1 MYNQLANMLCLAA
14 WCGLNKQAKYGNT
27 RVFAQLGGKFLGYI
41 NVDTEGYFETVQ
53 AKASKLL
60 FNPRFWHHTYLKM
73 SNAKQTHCV
82 THCYMW
88 DCSDFEGNFASSSG
102 MYEVYI
108 AWDEAAIQE
117 SLLELDEMM
126 PTTTFDGSKVTT
138 TIAKYEDVS
147 IPMGL
152 CLYGSATSFEC
163 FGTSSSISLS
173 RLKLLYN
180 LQRISIEGCQ
190 VYFFGHESIP
200 LTTTYLSIV
209 KCGKG
214 RFMTDLRDFTYLT
227 RLTFFRFQGMLG
239 RCIPDEINNL
249 KNLTVL
255 DLAYN
260 KLGGD
265 VRLGGLVNLEEL
277 FLQHNRLS
285 GKLCVSTC
293 TKLRHLNVSH
303 NKFKATVLDD
313 IKLCESLQEVDT
325 SNNLF

>member
-1 MYNQLANMLCLAA
+1 MLCFAA
-14 WCGLNKQAKYGNT
+14 WCGLHKQAKKGNT
-27 RVFAQLGGKFLGYI
+27 MVFTLLGGKFLGYI
-41 NVDTEGYFETVQ
+41 NVDTEGWLETVQ

-60 FNPRFWHHTYLKM
+60 FNPRFLHYSYLQV
-73 SNAKQTHCV
+73 SNAKRTCNL
-82 THCYMW
+82 W

-102 MYEVYI
+102 MYELYI

-117 SLLELDEMM
+117 GLLELDEQM
-126 PTTTFDGSKVTT
+126 PNTTFDGSTVTAM
-138 TIAKYEDVS
+138 IAPNEMIIVPAG
-147 IPMGL
+147 IGL
-152 CLYGSATSFEC
+152 YSAATSFEC
-163 FGTSSSISLS
+163 FGTSSSISLV
-173 RLKLLYN
+173 RLGVLHN

-190 VYFFGHESIP
+190 VYFGHESIP

-214 RFMTDLRDFTYLT
+214 RYMTDLRAFTYLT
-227 RLTFFRFQGMLG
+227 RLTTFRFQGMLG
-239 RCIPDEINNL
+239 RCIPDGINKL
-249 KNLTVL
+249 KNLTRL

-285 GKLCVSTC
+285 GKLYVATC
-293 TKLRHLNVSH
+293 TKLRRLNVSH

-313 IKLCESLQEVDT
+313 IKLCKSLQEIDT
-325 SNNLF
+325 SHNLF